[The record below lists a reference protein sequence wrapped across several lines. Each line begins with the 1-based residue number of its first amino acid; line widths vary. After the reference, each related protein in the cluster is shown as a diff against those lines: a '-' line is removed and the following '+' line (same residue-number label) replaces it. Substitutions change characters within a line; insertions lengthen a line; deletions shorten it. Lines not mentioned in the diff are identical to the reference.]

1 MIVRSTTAAASSALA
16 HASAARRRVHRLV
29 YLDYRVRLF
38 TTPLGCFAMGAAFSE
53 RGLPCGWLALVL
65 AYGSAGVQVRATR

>member
-1 MIVRSTTAAASSALA
+1 
-16 HASAARRRVHRLV
+16 
-29 YLDYRVRLF
+29 
-38 TTPLGCFAMGAAFSE
+38 MGAAFSE